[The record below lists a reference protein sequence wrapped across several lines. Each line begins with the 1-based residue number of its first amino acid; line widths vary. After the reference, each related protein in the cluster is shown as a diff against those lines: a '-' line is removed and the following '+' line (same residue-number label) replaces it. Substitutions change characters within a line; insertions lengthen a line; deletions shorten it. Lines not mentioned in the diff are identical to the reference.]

1 MSKEDKAKLDAGA
14 EELRELEK
22 QQALQRQHA
31 EEFAQKS
38 AHVESKP
45 TTATMQFHELCKMF
59 SILPAKELKEL
70 KADIEA
76 HGIKVPILVNKK
88 HDTILD
94 GRNRYMIAMDLGF
107 DLKNQKQVPT
117 ETFRGKEEDIAS
129 EIIARNI
136 LRRHLSLEQRVA
148 LVSKIRGPQLEKEAA
163 ARQAKKPRGAD
174 GADHV
179 KGSVAAHVA
188 KEAQATVYKAKQA
201 EKARKA
207 GVLDKV
213 IEEGVPLSKATKGKG
228 KKRKTRAH
236 KEVSLEDQ
244 VWHQYS
250 KYILKHFGIERER
263 EVKKILRGFLDNKPS
278 K

>member
-38 AHVESKP
+38 AHIEPKP

-59 SILPAKELKEL
+59 QILPAKEMKAL

-117 ETFRGKEEDIAS
+117 ETFRGKEEDIAA

-136 LRRHLSLEQRVA
+136 LRRHLSLDQRVA

-163 ARQAKKPRGAD
+163 ARQGKKPRGAGGDD
-174 GADHV
+174 GHV

-188 KEAQATVYKAKQA
+188 KEAKASQYKAEQA

-213 IEEGVPLSKATKGKG
+213 IEEGVPLNKATRGKG
-228 KKRKTRAH
+228 KRKTRKQ